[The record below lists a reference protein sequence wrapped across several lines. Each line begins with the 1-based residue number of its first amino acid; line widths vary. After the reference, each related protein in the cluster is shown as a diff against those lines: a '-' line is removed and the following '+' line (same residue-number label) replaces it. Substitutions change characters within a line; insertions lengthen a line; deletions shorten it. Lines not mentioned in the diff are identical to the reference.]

1 MRTIGTHV
9 VNGIFVMET
18 NGRRQTFSFFGWR
31 AKPLS
36 DDTSYSHQTFIYYSY
51 LNAHTENNMSKETLF
66 FKKKKCIRCEIG
78 INTQLIS
85 VDIRFISWRP
95 DSLGSYYDWI
105 LLNFTECYH
114 IFLYQIN
121 LSTGNGWISG
131 FTTDQIHE
139 MSQLFSQRCDKLT

>member
-66 FKKKKCIRCEIG
+66 LKNVSVVKLESTLSWYTIY
-78 INTQLIS
+78 QLETWLTWF
-85 VDIRFISWRP
+85 VLW
-95 DSLGSYYDWI
+95 
-105 LLNFTECYH
+105 LNFTE
-114 IFLYQIN
+114 LYWMLPHFPVSN
-121 LSTGNGWISG
+121 K
-131 FTTDQIHE
+131 FIHGKWLNQWLHNRPNSWNE
-139 MSQLFSQRCDKLT
+139 SVI